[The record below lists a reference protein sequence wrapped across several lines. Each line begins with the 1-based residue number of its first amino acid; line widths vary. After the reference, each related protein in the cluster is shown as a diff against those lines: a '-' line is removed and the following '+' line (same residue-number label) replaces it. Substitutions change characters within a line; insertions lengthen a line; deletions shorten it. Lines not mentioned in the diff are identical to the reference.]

1 MTFTLKP
8 NTSTSI
14 TNNKPLKYQHFI
26 LDLLKNIVF
35 YACKKGVPMLIS
47 MTGFG
52 KGEGNVQ
59 NMDVSIE
66 IKSVNSRYLEIFVA
80 TPKSLSFLEEAFKK
94 HIRQNIARGNIHCY
108 LNLVS
113 ADNTLASYSV
123 NKPLLK
129 SFMQTVAE
137 IGKETGVE
145 PQVNMQDLLTQPELL
160 ILEESSV
167 DHKILETEMLSVLDQ
182 AINELKYM
190 EEKEGEYI
198 REIFKDRM
206 DSMSHQLATIQSL
219 QQENIP
225 RHIETLRSRITLLL
239 KEDPGELQLHQE
251 IVQLADKLD
260 ISEEIDRFHS
270 HLKQFANYLETDEP
284 VGKRLNFLLQEM
296 NREITT
302 MGNKASNS
310 EISQHVVEIKN
321 AIETVREQVQNI
333 Q

>member
-1 MTFTLKP
+1 
-8 NTSTSI
+8 
-14 TNNKPLKYQHFI
+14 
-26 LDLLKNIVF
+26 
-35 YACKKGVPMLIS
+35 
-47 MTGFG
+47 
-52 KGEGNVQ
+52 
-59 NMDVSIE
+59 
-66 IKSVNSRYLEIFVA
+66 
-80 TPKSLSFLEEAFKK
+80 
-94 HIRQNIARGNIHCY
+94 
-108 LNLVS
+108 
-113 ADNTLASYSV
+113 
-123 NKPLLK
+123 
-129 SFMQTVAE
+129 MQTVAE

-206 DSMSHQLATIQSL
+206 DSMSNQLATIQSL

>member
-1 MTFTLKP
+1 
-8 NTSTSI
+8 
-14 TNNKPLKYQHFI
+14 
-26 LDLLKNIVF
+26 
-35 YACKKGVPMLIS
+35 
-47 MTGFG
+47 
-52 KGEGNVQ
+52 
-59 NMDVSIE
+59 
-66 IKSVNSRYLEIFVA
+66 
-80 TPKSLSFLEEAFKK
+80 
-94 HIRQNIARGNIHCY
+94 
-108 LNLVS
+108 
-113 ADNTLASYSV
+113 
-123 NKPLLK
+123 
-129 SFMQTVAE
+129 MQTVAE